1 VQAVEK
7 MLARAMRG
15 MKVWEPIKISSVC
28 NHYSPAS
35 TIQTAHIHKEMRDF
49 ARKHVGVTAVVAESF
64 ARVFYRNALNL
75 ALPLLVILGALLVT
89 TPQYAEEPMQFIHLS
104 LREGLSNNSVFA
116 VYQDYLGFMWFGTF
130 SGLNRYDGRDIQT
143 FRPEQAR
150 PESISGSIIF
160 DIFEDSKQRLWIGTD
175 GGGLSRYNFSDGSFF
190 AYQAEAGNPNSLP
203 SQKVFC
209 LEEDADGRIWIGTG
223 DAGIAILVPETEQF
237 IRSTHSVI
245 PDLESD
251 VIRILLK
258 DSKDR
263 MWIGTQGGGLSV
275 FQEGFSLNNFFDKGT
290 VREVF
295 EDSQGRI
302 WVGLENEGLYVA
314 ETASREPSFRQV
326 FGEKSVRCIAEDN
339 FGIIWAGTERS
350 GLVLVDEDFS
360 TRTVVHDRNNDL
372 SLSSDFIRDIYV
384 DKSGIV
390 WVATRGGGVDRYNP
404 RAREFEYILQGG
416 YDVRKI
422 LESREGD
429 LWISTDGQGLLRMDG
444 EGRLIRYLYSED
456 DPEGISSNHL
466 YSLAEDSEGNIWIG
480 SDGDGLMQ
488 YRREDGRFLR
498 YYADPDMPSTL
509 SSNVV
514 WALEVDREGN
524 LWIGTEGG
532 GLNRYLP
539 AENSFES
546 FMNVPGHPESLLGNS
561 IRALYEDS
569 RGDLWIGTWDGGL
582 SMKVRGEGRFLNY
595 TRDPGDPRSLSDNS
609 VNCISEDGEGN
620 LWVGTSGGGLN
631 RFDRETGTFHAFRV
645 QDGLSDDNVFGIIP
659 DDSGFL
665 WVSTANGLSRF
676 DLITEQIINFW
687 RSDGTLSNQFGR
699 NAYFRSP
706 GGNILFGTARGLLSF
721 DPEKVRVNSYS
732 PDIRITGFS
741 LFNEEIPVGIP
752 VRDRIYLEKDI
763 CLTES
768 LTVYPGDS
776 FIGFSFSSLD
786 YANPEKNKYALRLN
800 GFDTSWYYLGT
811 ENTFYYS
818 SLPPGSYMLQVMGT
832 NSNGVWS
839 TSYADLE
846 ITVIPPF
853 YQTWYFAM
861 FLGILV
867 FSVFFVISRI
877 RIAGLDKRNRM
888 LQQFS
893 NYVQDI
899 REEERKAVAR
909 DVHDEL
915 GQLLTTLKIHI
926 FWLSQNAASIQ
937 EQRQARYDSM
947 LGIINETLDWSKDLA
962 TRMRPVILDN
972 LSLGEAV
979 DWLLD
984 ETERHTA
991 LRFQRSVGPTPDMN
1005 VERATAVFRIIQETI
1020 TNIVRHS
1027 KAEKASLSLETR
1039 EGNLFVTVQDDGE
1052 GMTKNKLTDIESYGI
1067 IGMRERAK
1075 HLGGEISI
1083 QSTSLG
1089 TTVYLRVPFTGC

>member
-1 VQAVEK
+1 
-7 MLARAMRG
+7 
-15 MKVWEPIKISSVC
+15 MKK
-28 NHYSPAS
+28 
-35 TIQTAHIHKEMRDF
+35 TM
-49 ARKHVGVTAVVAESF
+49 
-64 ARVFYRNALNL
+64 
-75 ALPLLVILGALLVT
+75 LLVLLGVLLAPV
-89 TPQYAEEPMQFIHLS
+89 PQYAEEPMQFIHLS

-130 SGLNRYDGRDIQT
+130 SGLNRYDGRNIQV
-143 FRPEQAR
+143 FKPEQAR
-150 PESISGSIIF
+150 PESISGSVIF
-160 DIFEDSKQRLWIGTD
+160 DIFEDSRQRLWIGTD
-175 GGGLSRYNFSDGSFF
+175 GGGLNRYDFSDGSFSV
-190 AYQAEAGNPNSLP
+190 YQAEPGNPNSLP

-209 LEEDADGRIWIGTG
+209 LEEDSAGRIWIGTG
-223 DAGIAILVPETEQF
+223 DAGIAIFLPETEQF
-237 IRSTHSVI
+237 IRYSHSGI
-245 PDLESD
+245 EGLESD
-251 VIRILLK
+251 VIRVLLG
-258 DSKDR
+258 DSRDR
-263 MWIGTQGGGLSV
+263 MWIGTQGGGLSL
-275 FQEGFSLNNFFDKGT
+275 FRDGFSLNNFFDKST

-295 EDSQGRI
+295 EDSLGRI

-314 ETASREPSFRQV
+314 DSASGAPSFRQV
-326 FGEKSVRCIAEDN
+326 FGEKSVRCIAEDD
-339 FGIIWAGTERS
+339 FGTIWAGTERS
-350 GLVLVDEDFS
+350 GLVLVDGDYT
-360 TRTVVHDRNNDL
+360 TRTVVHDQNNDF

-404 RAREFEYILQGG
+404 RARGFTYLLQGG

-422 LESREGD
+422 LESGEGD
-429 LWISTDGQGLLRMDG
+429 LWITTDGQGLLRMDRQG
-444 EGRLIRYLYSED
+444 TLRHYLHSES
-456 DPEGISSNHL
+456 DPQGINSNHL
-466 YSLAEDSEGNIWIG
+466 YSLAEDPEGNIWIG

-488 YRREDGRFLR
+488 YRRRDGRFLR
-498 YYADPDMPSTL
+498 YYADPDNPSAL

-514 WALEVDREGN
+514 WALQVDREGY

-532 GLNRYLP
+532 GLNRFLP
-539 AENSFES
+539 EENRFER
-546 FMNVPGHPESLLGNS
+546 FMNIPGRPESLLGNS

-569 RGDLWIGTWDGGL
+569 AGNLWIGTWDGGL
-582 SMKVRGEGRFLNY
+582 SMKIRGEDRFRNY

-631 RFDRETGTFHAFRV
+631 RFDREKGSFHAFRV
-645 QDGLSDDNVFGIIP
+645 QDGLSDDNVFGILP

-676 DLITEQIINFW
+676 DLITEQITNLW

-699 NAYFRSP
+699 NAYFRSSD
-706 GGNILFGTARGLLSF
+706 GNLLFGTARGLLSF
-721 DPEKVRVNSYS
+721 DPEKIHVNSYS

-741 LFNEEIPVGIP
+741 LFNEEIPVGLP
-752 VRDRIYLEKDI
+752 VRDRVYLERNI

-768 LTVYPGDS
+768 LTIYPGDS
-776 FIGFSFSSLD
+776 FIGFSFASLD
-786 YANPEKNKYALRLN
+786 YADSGKNKYAVRLN
-800 GFDTSWYYLGT
+800 GFDTDWHYLRT

-839 TSYADLE
+839 NNYADLE
-846 ITVIPPF
+846 ITVVPPF
-853 YQTWYFAM
+853 YQTWYFALLM
-861 FLGILV
+861 GGLLV
-867 FSVFFVISRI
+867 SVFFVIGRI

-899 REEERKAVAR
+899 REEERKAIAR

-915 GQLLTTLKIHI
+915 GQLLTTLKMHI
-926 FWLSQNAASIQ
+926 FWLSRNAASML
-937 EQRQARYDSM
+937 EQRQARYESM

-962 TRMRPVILDN
+962 TRLRPVILDN

-984 ETERHTA
+984 ETERHSS
-991 LRFQRSVGPTPDMN
+991 LRFQRSVGPTPEMN
-1005 VERATAVFRIIQETI
+1005 VERATAVFRIIQETV

-1027 KAEKASLSLETR
+1027 NAASASLSLMTN
-1039 EGNLFVTVQDDGE
+1039 EGILYVTVHDDGV
-1052 GMTKNKLTDIESYGI
+1052 GMAKNKLTDAESYGI
-1067 IGMRERAK
+1067 IGMQERAK

-1083 QSTSLG
+1083 HSTPLG
-1089 TTVYLRVPFTGC
+1089 TTVFLRVPVTG